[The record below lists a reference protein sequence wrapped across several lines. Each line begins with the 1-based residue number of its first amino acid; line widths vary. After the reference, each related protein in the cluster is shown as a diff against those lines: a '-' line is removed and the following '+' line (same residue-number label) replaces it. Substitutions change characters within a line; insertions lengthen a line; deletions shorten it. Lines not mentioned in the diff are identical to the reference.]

1 MTLSIALPNKGAL
14 HEGAAAIFKEA
25 GYQLRRDSRDLSF
38 YDAKNDIEFF
48 YLRPRD
54 IATSVASGDLDLGVT
69 GRDLLLDSGVAAAR
83 FYAQPNLRELTG
95 TTRLFFVTVA
105 RFSLCPNR
113 FPVAHFRLSQL
124 DMDSESPA

>member
-38 YDAKNDIEFF
+38 YDAKNGIEFF

-54 IATSVASGDLDLGVT
+54 IATYVASGDLDLGVT
-69 GRDLLLDSGVAAAR
+69 GRDSFSILESRLRSGWHWILGEVSFAS
-83 FYAQPNLRELTG
+83 LRQLEREISQESGLQ
-95 TTRLFFVTVA
+95 RLI
-105 RFSLCPNR
+105 R
-113 FPVAHFRLSQL
+113 
-124 DMDSESPA
+124 DW